1 MKDRRCRLQSAAVV
15 AERNDRHV
23 GLRLGFVRGNDRQ
36 LNAHHSAPQQR
47 RRRCRFRDRLAA
59 IAYLKYEMTME
70 RVTASIDGETLD
82 AIREIAG
89 PRGVSAFL
97 QTAARERLARLR
109 LLGLLDE
116 LDTKHGAP
124 NAKVKKAIA
133 ADAARVF
140 RRRAR

>member
-1 MKDRRCRLQSAAVV
+1 MF
-15 AERNDRHV
+15 
-23 GLRLGFVRGNDRQ
+23 G
-36 LNAHHSAPQQR
+36 
-47 RRRCRFRDRLAA
+47 DRLAA

-116 LDTKHGAP
+116 LDAKHGAP
-124 NAKVKKAIA
+124 PAKMKKAIA

-140 RRRAR
+140 RRRVR